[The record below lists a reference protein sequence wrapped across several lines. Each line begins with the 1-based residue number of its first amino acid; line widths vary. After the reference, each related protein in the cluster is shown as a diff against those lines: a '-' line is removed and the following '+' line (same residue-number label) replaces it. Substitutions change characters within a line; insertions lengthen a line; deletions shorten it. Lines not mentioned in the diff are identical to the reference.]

1 MRIDPD
7 LLRFSA
13 IDGDNRN
20 ELDFDVARVHRHD
33 NGRDKVVSPSNEA
46 SSVPSR
52 RAPGRWYLA
61 RERVLVSP
69 LNEVD
74 VRTEST
80 QFTHPFTTID
90 SSPISPNHRQRR
102 LKIWPR
108 QFCSID
114 RKQAVVARDGSCRI
128 TAFIDLRLS
137 PVPRLV
143 FHQYC
148 SLSA

>member
-69 LNEVD
+69 FKRGSPHREYPVYA
-74 VRTEST
+74 S
-80 QFTHPFTTID
+80 FTIID

-114 RKQAVVARDGSCRI
+114 RKQAVSRVMA
-128 TAFIDLRLS
+128 AA
-137 PVPRLV
+137 V
-143 FHQYC
+143 
-148 SLSA
+148 